1 MVVFLIRAYYTLIV
15 YLCQE
20 HCGANCGR
28 IFASYGGFATVFS
41 SLSYHNQRTKKKKY
55 ETSSFFVYGADYETR
70 SARFCARRHAP
81 DRRTV
86 PRTVLCFATVFS
98 SLSYHNR
105 KIKKEAMNASF
116 LFLERITR
124 LARLAFALADTHPTD
139 EQSPGLF
146 FASQRSFRVS
156 HTTTKE
162 QKKKKYKTSSFFVM
176 ERITRLELATFTLA
190 R

>member
-28 IFASYGGFATVFS
+28 IFASYGG
-41 SLSYHNQRTKKKKY
+41 
-55 ETSSFFVYGADYETR
+55 
-70 SARFCARRHAP
+70 
-81 DRRTV
+81 
-86 PRTVLCFATVFS
+86 FATVFS

-156 HTTTKE
+156 YTTTKE
-162 QKKKKYKTSSFFVM
+162 QKRRSTRLLLSLFM

>member
-28 IFASYGGFATVFS
+28 IFASLRKGGIRAYAMASQRSFRV
-41 SLSYHNQRTKKKKY
+41 SYITTEKQ
-55 ETSSFFVYGADYETR
+55 
-70 SARFCARRHAP
+70 
-81 DRRTV
+81 
-86 PRTVLCFATVFS
+86 
-98 SLSYHNR
+98 
-105 KIKKEAMNASF
+105 KKEAMNASF

-156 HTTTKE
+156 YTTTKE
-162 QKKKKYKTSSFFVM
+162 QKKKKYKTSSFFVYGADY
-176 ERITRLELATFTLA
+176 ETRTRYLHLGKVTLY
-190 R
+190 RMS

>member
-20 HCGANCGR
+20 YCGANCGR
-28 IFASYGGFATVFS
+28 IFASLKREPLEPLRWLRNGLFE
-41 SLSYHNQRTKKKKY
+41 SLIPQTIKQ
-55 ETSSFFVYGADYETR
+55 
-70 SARFCARRHAP
+70 
-81 DRRTV
+81 
-86 PRTVLCFATVFS
+86 
-98 SLSYHNR
+98 
-105 KIKKEAMNASF
+105 KKEAMNASF

-139 EQSPGLF
+139 ERSPGLF

-162 QKKKKYKTSSFFVM
+162 QKKKKYKTSSFFVYGADY
-176 ERITRLELATFTLA
+176 ETRTRYLHLGKVTLY
-190 R
+190 RMS